1 MQKQLGPA
9 LSAGQ
14 IHASLA
20 PFGAKLSDE
29 QIEAFSAYLDLLI
42 YWNRTVN
49 LTATDDPEE
58 IVGRHFGESI
68 FPLSVV
74 AMSHGRLADV
84 GSGAG
89 FPGLPLRIASTGLD
103 VLLMEPN
110 HKKCAFLAEV
120 AGELELGG
128 VSIAR
133 SRYEEYRSVGTRF
146 DFVVSR
152 ALGNYKT
159 LLRWARN
166 VLEDEGKVILWL
178 GAEDSVSVSKSHDWE
193 WDVPVLIPGS
203 RRRVV
208 LVGRPKADNVPRGT
222 YCSV

>member
-1 MQKQLGPA
+1 MQKQPGHA
-9 LSAGQ
+9 LSTGQ

-20 PFGAKLSDE
+20 PFGVKLSEE
-29 QIEAFSAYLDLLI
+29 QIEWFRKYLDLLI

-68 FPLSVV
+68 FALSII
-74 AMSHGRLADV
+74 AMPHGRLADV

-89 FPGLPLRIASTGLD
+89 FPGLPLKIASVGLD

-110 HKKCAFLAEV
+110 LKKCAFLAELV
-120 AGELELGG
+120 AQTGLSGIS
-128 VSIAR
+128 VAR
-133 SRYEEYRSVGTRF
+133 MRYEEYSSAGKKF
-146 DFVVSR
+146 DFIVSR
-152 ALGNYKT
+152 ALGNYKA

-166 VLEDEGKVILWL
+166 VLEEKGKVILWL
-178 GAEDSVSVSKSHDWE
+178 GAEDSVSVSKSREWE
-193 WDVPVLIPGS
+193 WEAPFLIPGS

-208 LVGRPKADNVPRGT
+208 LVGRPKT
-222 YCSV
+222 